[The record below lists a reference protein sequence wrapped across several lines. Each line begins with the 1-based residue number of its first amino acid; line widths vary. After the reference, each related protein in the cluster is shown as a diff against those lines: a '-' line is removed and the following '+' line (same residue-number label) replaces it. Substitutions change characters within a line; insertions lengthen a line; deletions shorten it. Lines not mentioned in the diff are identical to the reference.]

1 MSAVAERLTAVLADR
16 YAIER
21 EIGEGGMAT
30 VFLAIDARHERR
42 VAIKVL
48 HPELSAMLGPD
59 RFLSEIKLTASLQHP
74 NILPLFDS
82 GVADGLLYYV
92 MPFVEGET
100 LRRRLDR
107 ERQLPIA
114 DAVRL
119 ATEIADA
126 LQYAHERGIVHRDI
140 KPENVLLQSGRAVVA
155 DFGIALAVQQAGG
168 TRMTQTG
175 MSLGTPQYMA
185 PEQAMGERNIDA
197 RADVY
202 ALGVMTYEMLA
213 GEPPF
218 TGPTAQAIVAKVMT
232 ERARSLSA
240 SRDTVPAYI
249 DDAVATAIAKLPAD
263 RFASASLFAQGIDAA
278 THASGARTN
287 FSGAT
292 RRSVATNASATR
304 TTIIAVVALLLGAV
318 GALGIVRARGGNSGA
333 SSELAVRFAV
343 TTPDSVQLRLICCGQ
358 LFAISHDGR
367 WLVFQGSAVAA
378 DAKGRALGDYDLYL
392 RDLTDVGVRRLPG
405 TTNATSIFFS
415 PDNNEIGFVVG
426 QELRRLSLSGTE
438 SQSVAPVPEGYVGG
452 AHWGDDGDIVIAVT
466 GRLLHVK
473 ATGGTLATLV
483 PDDSI
488 GRQVGGPQ
496 RVPGENVLLYTI
508 GSFTET
514 PRVIW
519 RSLTKGTSKIVAA
532 GATPTYLASAHALLL
547 VRDDGTLV
555 RYPFD
560 IATGD
565 TLGPPSRLA
574 PYVAR
579 RSPIVIHA
587 EYSVSD
593 NGTLILATRR
603 EARES
608 SGVTIVDLE
617 HGATVTSV
625 LKEYRSFASL
635 MFSPTS
641 ERIEFEAALREKSA
655 FVPYILD
662 PRRNAVTRLQ
672 IDGRMNATGWNA
684 TGDTLL
690 YATSATEILSR
701 AIDGTAASTRVLAPR
716 DWKLSGGHI
725 AAWGPWLAFSAT
737 AAGSDGLARIVI
749 AHRDSLGVAHPF
761 DDSRY
766 AEQEPTIS
774 PDGKWMAFMSR
785 ENGHYDVFIAAFP
798 RPQGRIL
805 VSTKGGESPRWGRD
819 SRTLYFESGNQI
831 MSATVSAGSP
841 PQIGTPTS
849 VYQRAPWGTFDI
861 APDGKSLIFV
871 DRAREGDP
879 QSLVVGLH
887 AVTRP

>member
-1 MSAVAERLTAVLADR
+1 MSVQTRLASALADR

-30 VFLAIDARHERR
+30 VYLAVDVRHERR

-48 HPELSAMLGPD
+48 HPELSSMLGPD

-74 NILPLFDS
+74 HILPLFDS

-100 LRRRLDR
+100 LRGRLER
-107 ERQLPIA
+107 ERQLPVA
-114 DAVRL
+114 EAVRL
-119 ATEIADA
+119 AREVADA
-126 LQYAHERGIVHRDI
+126 LNYAHERGVVHRDI
-140 KPENVLLQSGRAVVA
+140 KPENVLLQNGRAMVA

-185 PEQAMGERNIDA
+185 PEQAMGERNVDA
-197 RADVY
+197 RADIY
-202 ALGVMTYEMLA
+202 ALGAVTYEMLA

-232 ERARSLSA
+232 ERARPLSA
-240 SRDTVPAYI
+240 SRDTVPGYI

-263 RFASASLFAQGIDAA
+263 RFASAALFAQAIDAA
-278 THASGARTN
+278 THASGARMN
-287 FSGAT
+287 VSGAT
-292 RRSVATNASATR
+292 RRSVATNTGTMR
-304 TTIIAVVALLLGAV
+304 TVVIAVVALLLGVA
-318 GALGIVRARGGNSGA
+318 GALGIGRASGGNSGA
-333 SSELAVRFAV
+333 SSELAVRFAI

-367 WLVFQGSAVAA
+367 WLVFQGSTVAA

-392 RDLTDVGVRRLPG
+392 RDLTDLSVRRLPG
-405 TTNATSIFFS
+405 TTNATSIFFA
-415 PDNNEIGFVVG
+415 PDNNEIGFVAG

-438 SQSVAPVPEGYVGG
+438 SQIIAPVPEGYMGG

-466 GRLLHVK
+466 GRLLRVR
-473 ATGGTLATLV
+473 ATGGTLTTLV
-483 PDDSI
+483 PDDSL

-519 RSLTKGTSKIVAA
+519 RSLTKGTIKIVAA
-532 GATPTYLASAHALLL
+532 GATPRYLASAHALLL

-560 IATGD
+560 ITTGD

-593 NGTLILATRR
+593 NGTLVLATRR
-603 EARES
+603 ESRGS

-625 LKEYRSFASL
+625 LKEYRSFAAL
-635 MFSPTS
+635 MFSPNS
-641 ERIEFEAALREKSA
+641 ERVEIEAALREESA
-655 FVPYILD
+655 FVPYIFD

-672 IDGRMNATGWNA
+672 IDGRMNATGWNP

-701 AIDGTAASTRVLAPR
+701 AIDGSGASARVLALR
-716 DWKLSGGHI
+716 EWKLSGGHI

-737 AAGSDGLARIVI
+737 PAGGEGVARVVV
-749 AHRDSLGVAHPF
+749 AHRDSLGVARAF

-766 AEQEPTIS
+766 AELEPTIS
-774 PDGKWMAFMSR
+774 PDGKWLAFMSR
-785 ENGHYDVFIAAFP
+785 ENGHPDIFISAFP
-798 RPQGRIL
+798 RAQGRFL

-819 SRTLYFESGNQI
+819 SRTLFFASGNQVV
-831 MSATVSAGSP
+831 SATVSAGSP
-841 PQIGTPTS
+841 PQIGTPTL
-849 VYQRAPWGTFDI
+849 VYQRDPWGSFDV

-871 DRAREGDP
+871 DRAREGEP
-879 QSLVVGLH
+879 QSLIVNLH
-887 AVTRP
+887 AVTAH